1 MGDNGNDC
9 VVIYQTRFGAAAN
22 KTSPYNVLLNYLRA
36 ELQTERD
43 VCVSAAFLASPN
55 ETKVIYIVPYY
66 VRAPCRRGKRHCL
79 LGESRAKKVL
89 GGCTSAKCLGKR
101 VCTYCVCLFNGTGK
115 LKKQL

>member
-79 LGESRAKKVL
+79 LVSSEKSPRRMHIRQVF
-89 GGCTSAKCLGKR
+89 GKA
-101 VCTYCVCLFNGTGK
+101 CVYILCLFV
-115 LKKQL
+115 